1 MLFLNIKFH
10 LFDSLCAQLYFIN
23 SNVILSSTS
32 SNTWRCSL
40 PSQNI
45 YIYGAQIY
53 TTYHIYVYIH
63 ESIYLNRT
71 KQILEYRKETF
82 DSRGMSTINGTVI
95 IAHKIDVKR
104 KWRNSITVFTM
115 FCTFDFITHMSFLFY
130 NLELKR
136 SCVSMLFSWSEI

>member
-1 MLFLNIKFH
+1 MFIDCCLQCFFSTLNFIC
-10 LFDSLCAQLYFIN
+10 LTLYAHN
-23 SNVILSSTS
+23 CILSIPMLSYQALVVA
-32 SNTWRCSL
+32 RGSL

-53 TTYHIYVYIH
+53 TTYYTYLYLHV
-63 ESIYLNRT
+63 SIYLNRT

-104 KWRNSITVFTM
+104 K
-115 FCTFDFITHMSFLFY
+115 
-130 NLELKR
+130 
-136 SCVSMLFSWSEI
+136 